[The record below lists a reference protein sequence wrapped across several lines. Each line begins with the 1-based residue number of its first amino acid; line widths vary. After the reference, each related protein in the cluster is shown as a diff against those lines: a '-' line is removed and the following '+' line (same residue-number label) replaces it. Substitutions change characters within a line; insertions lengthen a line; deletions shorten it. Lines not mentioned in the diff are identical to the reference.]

1 MSLPMGNWLGTGEA
15 LVLLVVLGLATAGTL
30 ALFGVAVVAAR
41 RRGSRSY
48 ALLAGAI
55 GLLVLR
61 SLIGI
66 GTVLG
71 AVPMVAHHL
80 VEHLSDFAIA
90 VVILTAAYVVTDGV
104 DTTA

>member
-1 MSLPMGNWLGTGEA
+1 MSLPVGNWLGTGEA
-15 LVLLVVLGLATAGTL
+15 LVLLAVPSLATAGMV

-48 ALLAGAI
+48 ALLAGAT
-55 GLLVLR
+55 GLLVVR

-66 GTVLG
+66 GIVLG

-80 VEHLSDFAIA
+80 VEHLSDVPIA
-90 VVILTAAYVVTDGV
+90 VVILTAAYVVTEDV